1 VHRKIQS
8 GLEEDIRNRDKEI
21 ENWNKK
27 FIQLE
32 KEKNSLIEELK
43 Y

>member
-1 VHRKIQS
+1 MHRKIQS